1 MTHKIIG
8 VLVLGLASLLPV
20 AALAQ
25 QTPNDVE
32 ALKKYTG
39 SWAVDCSKPA
49 GARLTVDVKSLGLDA
64 GGKQLRT
71 AAPLAAFSYYGK
83 MEPPAGFDV
92 ALLGEARPTGL
103 SLLAMS
109 DKTGPYLTV
118 DADPQLQKQFGKTAL
133 AGKFRRCR

>member
-8 VLVLGLASLLPV
+8 VLVLLASLLPA

-32 ALKKYTG
+32 ALKKYSG
-39 SWAVDCSKPA
+39 SWAVDCSKPG
-49 GARLTVDVKSLGLDA
+49 GARLTVSVKSLGLDA

-118 DADPQLQKQFGKTAL
+118 DADKPLRQQFGDKAL
-133 AGKFRRCR
+133 AGKFRPCP